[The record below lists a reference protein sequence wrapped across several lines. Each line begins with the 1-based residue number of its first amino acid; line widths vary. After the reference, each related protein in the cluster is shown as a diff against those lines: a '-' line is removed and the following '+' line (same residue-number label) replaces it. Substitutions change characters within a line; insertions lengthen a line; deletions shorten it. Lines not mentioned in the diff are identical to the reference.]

1 MTGTSEQTAQ
11 ERAIEAIRAA
21 AESITGEHVTVGL
34 LPQSGGIAF
43 QIAAGYP
50 EFVSLDRKNRRRSV
64 TLDFLAKFGSQIR
77 AYGVLCELGN
87 TLDTT
92 DFEESSVVSATVKS
106 DPKFVGKDGDMWIYS
121 LSVDLRIQI

>member
-1 MTGTSEQTAQ
+1 MAVSIKTG
-11 ERAIEAIRAA
+11 
-21 AESITGEHVTVGL
+21 GL

-64 TLDFLAKFGSQIR
+64 MLDFLAKFKSQSH

-87 TLDTT
+87 ALDIT
-92 DFEESSVVSATVKS
+92 DFEEKSVVSASVRS

-121 LSVDLRIQI
+121 LSVDVRILL